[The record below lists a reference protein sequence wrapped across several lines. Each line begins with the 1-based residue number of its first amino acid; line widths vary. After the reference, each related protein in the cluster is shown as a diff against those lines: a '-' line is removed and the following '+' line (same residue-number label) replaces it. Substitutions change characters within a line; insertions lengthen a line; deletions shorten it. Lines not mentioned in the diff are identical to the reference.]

1 MISGFGTTLLSP
13 EFAEAGTSVAIT
25 PSPTTDSAPISA
37 NQRS

>member
-25 PSPTTDSAPISA
+25 PSPPT
-37 NQRS
+37 